1 MKKSIVRV
9 LTLVLMLS
17 LIVCGT
23 ASAMKLQKNDKNDHV
38 AQLQKAL
45 QQLGYYTGSLD
56 GKYGTGTVAAVTAY
70 QTAQGLS
77 VDGVAG
83 SLTIALLEAQ
93 TGIDIDGTAS
103 TSTSSNGLF
112 KGDYSKMQFSSSGSR
127 VRILQQALMDLGFS
141 VSKADGVYGQST
153 YDAVVA
159 FQRAVGLEADGKA
172 GKNTLVKLES
182 YFDSYGNVVKVF
194 VTAAPTTDL
203 NNITYGVPTR
213 ILREGMGGQDV
224 LYTQNRLAA
233 LGYYKGI
240 SDGQYGSG
248 TKSAVVAFQQK
259 NGLDADGVLGS
270 KTSQK
275 LFSDGAL
282 AAKETAA
289 PTIDADRKLSLGM
302 TGSDVKSVQTKL
314 IALGYLTGT
323 ADGTYG
329 TKTQEAVRNFQKRN
343 GLDADGIC
351 GENTVTVLF
360 GKSPIDAGSS
370 ITPSPS
376 PAAVTMPTRVIR
388 PGASG
393 EDVRSVQSRLK
404 LFGYYSGSLD
414 GVYGAESVAAVRAFQ
429 QRNGITV
436 DGKVG
441 TNTAE
446 LLYSDNAIAAD
457 ASASATATPAPSYGV
472 VPTRTLRNGST
483 GDDVKSVQTRLKE
496 LGYYAGTVDGSY
508 GSSTVV
514 AVASFQLRNNLDA
527 DGVAG
532 TRTFAK
538 LYSGSAVAAANT
550 ATATPATTA
559 APTATTS
566 SNRPTRQ
573 LFTGCTG
580 TDVAMVQQRLKDL
593 GYLTDKVDGKYGA
606 NTTAAMLAFQQRNGL
621 TANGIGDTSTYDVLF
636 SVNAITAD
644 GQQTDTSTPAVYSNL
659 KVGSTGDNVLRLQQ
673 ALSTLNYTVNINGTY
688 DETTRAAVL
697 AFQKR
702 NGLDADGIAGT
713 KTQTKL
719 YSGDCVTGDTALPD
733 TDSSSGGTTI
743 YPSSAGPAKSEI
755 KLLMWYTEIKP
766 TIKSGQTV
774 LVYEP
779 SSGTSFKL
787 RFYSLGRHA
796 DSEPLTAEDTAI
808 MKAAWGGSFSWDE
821 KPVYVLLPSGTW
833 ALASMHSMPHL
844 SGSIKDNNFDGHL
857 CVHFPRTL
865 EETAVLDPKNGIRHQ
880 QDIRKAWKALTGEEI
895 TW

>member
-1 MKKSIVRV
+1 MRKGIVRV

-17 LIVCGT
+17 LIVCGS

-38 AQLQKAL
+38 TQLQKAL

-83 SLTIALLEAQ
+83 SSTIALLEAQ

-194 VTAAPTTDL
+194 VTVAPTTDL
-203 NNITYGVPTR
+203 SNITYGVPTR

-580 TDVAMVQQRLKDL
+580 TDVATVQQRLKDL

-621 TANGIGDTSTYDVLF
+621 TANGVGDTSTYDVLF

>member
-1 MKKSIVRV
+1 MRKGIVRV

-17 LIVCGT
+17 LIVCGS

-38 AQLQKAL
+38 TQLQKAL

-83 SLTIALLEAQ
+83 SSTIALLEAQ
-93 TGIDIDGTAS
+93 TGIDIDGTDS

-194 VTAAPTTDL
+194 VTVAPTTDL
-203 NNITYGVPTR
+203 SNITYGVPTR

>member
-1 MKKSIVRV
+1 MRKGIVRV

-17 LIVCGT
+17 LIVCGS

-83 SLTIALLEAQ
+83 SSTIALLEAQ
-93 TGIDIDGTAS
+93 TGIDIDGTDS

-194 VTAAPTTDL
+194 VTVAPTTDL
-203 NNITYGVPTR
+203 SNITYGVPTR

-259 NGLDADGVLGS
+259 NGLNADGVLGS

-370 ITPSPS
+370 IMPSPS

-441 TNTAE
+441 TNTSE

-559 APTATTS
+559 APTATTA

-580 TDVAMVQQRLKDL
+580 TDVATVQQRLKDL